1 MITKLIPTP
10 SMRDFLEE
18 KFMKPLNI
26 SSYKLAKDIK
36 VPYSRVHDILAGKRK
51 VTADTSMRLGK
62 YFGVSPKFFL
72 NLQMDID
79 LRNAKQKNAA
89 ILAQIKALPK
99 KTIKRN
105 KIKSSFL
112 AQCYYK

>member
-1 MITKLIPTP
+1 MTKLIPTP
-10 SMRDFLEE
+10 SMRDFLEKE
-18 KFMKPLNI
+18 FMKPLNI

-36 VPYSRVHDILAGKRK
+36 VPYSRIHDILAGKRK

-79 LRNAKQKNAA
+79 LRNAKRKNSAV
-89 ILAQIKALPK
+89 LAQITALPSTQLK
-99 KTIKRN
+99 EIK
-105 KIKSSFL
+105 
-112 AQCYYK
+112 